1 MDGSRSLGTAR
12 RCYWQTLRQ
21 CDRRSFFF
29 FCHPP
34 ACTFVVVCAFRQR
47 WNNVRQSSNSACP
60 QPQVDHKQQHPGS
73 ACSTS
78 LIILKMV
85 GARHCAGTQPA
96 FGEHMHLEF
105 KDMATTNSSTRA
117 LQLVG
122 TVKSSDQGK
131 AKSLFEGGKMS
142 VITPTKLAS
151 SGGGYQRSISIY
163 TRI

>member
-1 MDGSRSLGTAR
+1 
-12 RCYWQTLRQ
+12 
-21 CDRRSFFF
+21 
-29 FCHPP
+29 
-34 ACTFVVVCAFRQR
+34 
-47 WNNVRQSSNSACP
+47 
-60 QPQVDHKQQHPGS
+60 
-73 ACSTS
+73 
-78 LIILKMV
+78 MV

-105 KDMATTNSSTRA
+105 KDGHCKFLNKE

-151 SGGGYQRSISIY
+151 SGGGCQRSISIY

>member
-1 MDGSRSLGTAR
+1 
-12 RCYWQTLRQ
+12 
-21 CDRRSFFF
+21 
-29 FCHPP
+29 
-34 ACTFVVVCAFRQR
+34 
-47 WNNVRQSSNSACP
+47 
-60 QPQVDHKQQHPGS
+60 
-73 ACSTS
+73 
-78 LIILKMV
+78 MV

-105 KDMATTNSSTRA
+105 KDGHYKFLNKE

-151 SGGGYQRSISIY
+151 
-163 TRI
+163 